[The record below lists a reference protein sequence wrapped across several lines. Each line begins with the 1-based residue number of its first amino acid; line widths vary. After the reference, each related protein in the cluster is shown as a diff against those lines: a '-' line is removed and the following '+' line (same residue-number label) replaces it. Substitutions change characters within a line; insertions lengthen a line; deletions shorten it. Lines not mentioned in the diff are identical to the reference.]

1 MINSFN
7 CIKRTLCASGFL
19 SCLVLIIV
27 LIIGAIE
34 FWEVKLNFIEYRK
47 ILKISPGA
55 YFWRGLTT
63 EGNLRFKIGWP
74 SDIVGSKFTVLAFF
88 YFVFQEN
95 FPSISPRGAY
105 IWRGL
110 YMEVLIFGNL
120 RYSITGRLY
129 CHVICPNY
137 KTVKWL
143 TDFHTTTS

>member
-1 MINSFN
+1 M
-7 CIKRTLCASGFL
+7 
-19 SCLVLIIV
+19 
-27 LIIGAIE
+27 
-34 FWEVKLNFIEYRK
+34 
-47 ILKISPGA
+47 
-55 YFWRGLTT
+55 
-63 EGNLRFKIGWP
+63 RFKIGWS